1 MLGRSIDTVDVPLEA
16 AREQMIAVGRDP
28 DFADG
33 AMRGR
38 RFIAEGAN
46 ARLTN
51 DGASV
56 IGRTARTYETWADD
70 QRAAFD

>member
-28 DFADG
+28 DFAGG

-38 RFIAEGAN
+38 RFIAEG
-46 ARLTN
+46 
-51 DGASV
+51 
-56 IGRTARTYETWADD
+56 ETPGLPTTGQA
-70 QRAAFD
+70 